1 MGATN
6 ILCFPTLLETFNF
19 DKSKNFWSSKI
30 SLAAKH
36 SITSDEEWL
45 IYWQMDGWTEIIL
58 KAAYNSIQS
67 T

>member
-45 IYWQMDGWTEIIL
+45 IYWQMDGWIG
-58 KAAYNSIQS
+58 
-67 T
+67 